1 MLVEEAWRVAIRSR
15 HYLTAQCLEAPC
27 NSAWMLLYKS
37 DSDINFLNATSLTRP
52 AFQQLLRRLARFY
65 YIPKSTSRGRPPKLR
80 YHPQALDLV
89 MSFYVGSMKQSS
101 LCALFGVPPSTLS
114 RTLRSVEESLTKARD
129 GHHFLRGGWCIIWS
143 RHNCP
148 GSWNDPNTSLGFRM
162 KLLDPKYYPDTKMNV
177 VSDSAFPCL
186 TAMAGRILTPL
197 KNGDID
203 RILPSLR
210 SSARTLHNAIT
221 SVHQAAEWGMRSV
234 QKVYSRLS
242 LPLPYDPP
250 QLRGLCLNN
259 LFRTANFRVRTVA
272 ISQIRTTSAGEME
285 VPAQLS
291 KNALLL

>member
-1 MLVEEAWRVAIRSR
+1 
-15 HYLTAQCLEAPC
+15 
-27 NSAWMLLYKS
+27 
-37 DSDINFLNATSLTRP
+37 
-52 AFQQLLRRLARFY
+52 
-65 YIPKSTSRGRPPKLR
+65 
-80 YHPQALDLV
+80 
-89 MSFYVGSMKQSS
+89 
-101 LCALFGVPPSTLS
+101 
-114 RTLRSVEESLTKARD
+114 
-129 GHHFLRGGWCIIWS
+129 
-143 RHNCP
+143 
-148 GSWNDPNTSLGFRM
+148 M
-162 KLLDPKYYPDTKMNV
+162 KLLDPKYCPDTKMNV

-221 SVHQAAEWGMRSV
+221 SVRQAAEWGMGSV

-242 LPLPYDPP
+242 LPLPYGSYGSGK
-250 QLRGLCLNN
+250 LRGLCLNN

-291 KNALLL
+291 KVGCAILAAVSLWGGELNIFLCLECVVAMKLLLVISCTCMIYRS